1 MNDRL
6 GNTTLSIWEHA
17 GAVIITT
24 DAHDHDVIELN
35 SAEEVEALIDRI
47 KIEAKKA
54 FGETTSL

>member
-6 GNTTLSIWEHA
+6 GNTTLSIWEYA

-24 DAHDHDVIELN
+24 DAHDYNVVELN
-35 SAEEVEALIDRI
+35 SLEEVEVLLDRI
-47 KIEAKKA
+47 SSEAEKA